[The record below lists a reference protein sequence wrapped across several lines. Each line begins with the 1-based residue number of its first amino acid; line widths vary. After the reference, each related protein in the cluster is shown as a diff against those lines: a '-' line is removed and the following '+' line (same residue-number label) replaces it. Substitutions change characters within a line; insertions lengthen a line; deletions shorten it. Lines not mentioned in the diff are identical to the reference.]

1 MNHGRLVVGTCR
13 WTGMLACGLA
23 LVVLLQ
29 GCAGGGES
37 AVVKKSKQV
46 FIEQMEANT
55 DHAAYGLAIASK
67 SKSPFARELIVEWIS
82 SDNYPTA
89 LEAVKAIAAAPPEEA
104 REALAQVFETKKG
117 LLKLNAAIA
126 LARLGDEPALA
137 FVRKEVVEGGGTLT
151 EPAVTLLAAQGDDEE
166 LKSLLGARM
175 KNEDLS
181 IRNEAYG
188 LLGQIK
194 KPWSTALLLQGLK
207 DEFGEERVGPITAL
221 GQSGDPAVAKEIAK
235 YVDTRGLVF
244 ASLEALGQ
252 LGNADYINAVK
263 QQLNHSNPLVR
274 SYAAAAT
281 WRLGDKEA
289 ALEIEQALMGD
300 GNSDVRM
307 NLAQQIRG
315 IDDPAAVEM
324 LTRLLQDESSD
335 VRLSAVVSLGMLQD
349 PALEPVLLGTLS
361 DASYS
366 ITTGAL
372 EFLGE
377 QGSAGAVEQI
387 APLLDNRIPYV
398 QMSAAN
404 AILSIDARTGAS
416 GA

>member
-1 MNHGRLVVGTCR
+1 MRNGTPVVRMCR
-13 WTGMLACGLA
+13 WTGTLACGLA
-23 LVVLLQ
+23 LIVLLQ

-37 AVVKKSKQV
+37 AVVKKSKRV
-46 FIEQMEANT
+46 FVEQMQPNS
-55 DHAAYGLAIASK
+55 DHAAYGLAIAAK
-67 SKSPFARELIVEWIS
+67 SSSPFARELIVEWIS

-89 LEAVKAIAAAPPEEA
+89 LEAVKAIAAEPPEEA
-104 REALAQVFETKKG
+104 REALTGVFNAKKG

-126 LARLGDEPALA
+126 LARMGDEAALA

-166 LKSLLGARM
+166 LKSLLGARL
-175 KNEDLS
+175 KSDDLS

-194 KPWSTALLLQGLK
+194 QPWSTALLFQGLK

-221 GQSGDPAVAKEIAK
+221 GLSGDPAVAKEIAK

-252 LGNADYINAVK
+252 LGNADYLDAVK
-263 QQLNHSNPLVR
+263 KQLDHRNPLVR

-289 ALEIEQALMGD
+289 ALEVQEALMGD
-300 GNSDVRM
+300 GNPDVRM

-315 IDDPAAVEM
+315 IDDPSAIEL
-324 LTRLLQDESSD
+324 LTRLLEDESSD
-335 VRLSAVVSLGMLQD
+335 VRLSSVVSLGMLED

-366 ITTGAL
+366 ISTTAL
-372 EFLGE
+372 EYLGE
-377 QGSAGAVEQI
+377 QGSAAAVEQI
-387 APLLDNRIPYV
+387 APLLDNRVSYV

-404 AILSIDARTGAS
+404 AILSIEARENAAGA
-416 GA
+416 